1 MNSLPFSGIV
11 LNSLDYLNS
20 LNSLKMILE
29 NKTAIITGAT
39 RGIGHAIAIR
49 FAKEGC
55 NVAFCGRTRNA
66 AMESVEAELNAI
78 YSDLQPPTSDLKA
91 KGYVCDVADYQQA
104 QDFVK
109 EVLADF
115 GQVDILVNNAGIT
128 ADSAVKRMTEEQFD
142 RVIDVNL
149 KSVFCMTKAIQPS
162 MWKQGHGAIVNI
174 GSVVGIAGN
183 YNQANYAA
191 SKAGII
197 GFSKSCA
204 KEFAARNIRVNVV
217 CPGFIETEMTAE
229 VPKELM
235 DTWCSRI
242 PMKRPGTADEVA
254 QACVFLASDMCP
266 YITSVVLPVC
276 GGMEDA

>member
-1 MNSLPFSGIV
+1 
-11 LNSLDYLNS
+11 
-20 LNSLKMILE
+20 MILQ
-29 NKTAIITGAT
+29 NKTAIVTGAT
-39 RGIGHAIAIR
+39 RGIGHAIAVR

-55 NVAFCGRTRNA
+55 DVAFCGRTRNEKMIA
-66 AMESVEAELNAI
+66 VEQELSA
-78 YSDLQPPTSDLKA
+78 LGVKA
-91 KGYVCDVADYQQA
+91 KGYATDVADYDSAQA
-104 QDFVK
+104 FVK

-115 GQVDILVNNAGIT
+115 GKVDILVNNAGIT
-128 ADSAVKRMTEEQFD
+128 DDSAVKRMTEEQFD
-142 RVIDVNL
+142 RVMHTNL
-149 KSVFCMTKAIQPS
+149 KSVFCMTKAIQPA
-162 MWKQGHGAIVNI
+162 MWRQGHGAIVNI

-191 SKAGII
+191 SKAAII

-217 CPGFIETEMTAE
+217 APGFVQTEMTADI
-229 VPKELM
+229 PKELM

-242 PMKRPGTADEVA
+242 PMKRPGTVDEVA

-266 YITSVVLPVC
+266 YITSVVLPIC

>member
-1 MNSLPFSGIV
+1 
-11 LNSLDYLNS
+11 
-20 LNSLKMILE
+20 MILQG
-29 NKTAIITGAT
+29 KTAIITGAT

-55 NVAFCGRTRNA
+55 NVAFCGRSRGA
-66 AMESVEAELNAI
+66 AMEAVEAELNEI
-78 YSDLQPPTSDLKA
+78 YEQLSPFTSHLSPLKA
-91 KGYVCDVADYQQA
+91 KGYAADVADYASAQA
-104 QDFVK
+104 FVK

-115 GQVDILVNNAGIT
+115 GKVDILINNAGIT
-128 ADSAVKRMTEEQFD
+128 DDAAMKRMTEEQFD
-142 RVIDVNL
+142 RVVHTNL

-162 MWKQGHGAIVNI
+162 MWKQGYGSIINI
-174 GSVVGIAGN
+174 GSVVGVAGN

-191 SKAGII
+191 SKAGIL

-217 CPGFIETEMTAE
+217 CPGFIKTEMTAE

-242 PMKRPGTADEVA
+242 PMKRAGEPDEVA

-266 YITSVVLPVC
+266 YITSVMLPIC

>member
-1 MNSLPFSGIV
+1 ML
-11 LNSLDYLNS
+11 
-20 LNSLKMILE
+20 LE
-29 NKTAIITGAT
+29 NKTAIVTGAT

-66 AMESVEAELNAI
+66 AMEAVEQELLA
-78 YSDLQPPTSDLKA
+78 LGMKA
-91 KGYVCDVADYQQA
+91 KGYAADVADFASAQA
-104 QDFVK
+104 LVK

-115 GQVDILVNNAGIT
+115 GNVDILINNAGIT
-128 ADSAVKRMTEEQFD
+128 DDAAVKRMTEEQFN
-142 RVIDVNL
+142 RVMHTNL
-149 KSVFCMTKAIQPS
+149 GSVFCMTKAIQPA
-162 MWKQGHGAIVNI
+162 MWKQGHGSIVNI

-254 QACVFLASDMCP
+254 QACVFLASEMCP
-266 YITSVVLPVC
+266 YITSVVLPIC

>member
-1 MNSLPFSGIV
+1 
-11 LNSLDYLNS
+11 
-20 LNSLKMILE
+20 MILE
-29 NKTAIITGAT
+29 NKTAIVTGAT

-55 NVAFCGRTRNA
+55 NVAFCGRTRNDKMVA
-66 AMESVEAELNAI
+66 VEAELQA
-78 YSDLQPPTSDLKA
+78 LGVKA
-91 KGYVCDVADYQQA
+91 KGYAADVADYQQA

-115 GQVDILVNNAGIT
+115 GSVDILVNNAGIT
-128 ADSAVKRMTEEQFD
+128 NDAAVKRMTEEQFD
-142 RVIDVNL
+142 QVVGVNL

-162 MWKQGHGAIVNI
+162 MWKQGHGSIVNI

-204 KEFAARNIRVNVV
+204 KEFATRNIRVNVV
-217 CPGFIETEMTAE
+217 CPGFIETEMTAD

-242 PMKRPGTADEVA
+242 PMKRPGTTDEVA

>member
-1 MNSLPFSGIV
+1 
-11 LNSLDYLNS
+11 
-20 LNSLKMILE
+20 MILE
-29 NKTAIITGAT
+29 NKTAIVTGAT

-66 AMESVEAELNAI
+66 AMEAVEKELNE
-78 YSDLQPPTSDLKA
+78 LGVKA
-91 KGYVCDVADYQQA
+91 KGYAVDVADYQQA

-109 EVLADF
+109 AVLADF
-115 GQVDILVNNAGIT
+115 GKVDILINNAGIT
-128 ADSAVKRMTEEQFD
+128 DDAAMKRMTEEQFD
-142 RVIDVNL
+142 HVVGVNL

-162 MWKQGHGAIVNI
+162 MWKQGYGAIVNI

-229 VPKELM
+229 VPPELLQ
-235 DTWCSRI
+235 TWCNRI

-266 YITSVVLPVC
+266 YITSHVMPIC

>member
-1 MNSLPFSGIV
+1 MLLI
-11 LNSLDYLNS
+11 
-20 LNSLKMILE
+20 
-29 NKTAIITGAT
+29 NKTAIVTGAT

-55 NVAFCGRTRNA
+55 NVAFCGRTRNDKMVA
-66 AMESVEAELNAI
+66 VEQELNA
-78 YSDLQPPTSDLKA
+78 LGVKA
-91 KGYVCDVADYQQA
+91 KGYAYDVADYASAQA
-104 QDFVK
+104 FVK

-115 GQVDILVNNAGIT
+115 GSVDILVNNAGIT
-128 ADSAVKRMTEEQFD
+128 DDAAVKRMTEEQFN
-142 RVIDVNL
+142 RVMHTNL
-149 KSVFCMTKAIQPS
+149 GSVFCMTKAIQPA
-162 MWKQGHGAIVNI
+162 MWKQGHGSIVNI

-191 SKAGII
+191 SKAAII

-217 CPGFIETEMTAE
+217 APGFVQTEMTADI
-229 VPKELM
+229 PKELM

-242 PMKRPGTADEVA
+242 PMKRAGTTDEVA

-266 YITSVVLPVC
+266 YITSVVLPIC

>member
-1 MNSLPFSGIV
+1 M
-11 LNSLDYLNS
+11 
-20 LNSLKMILE
+20 
-29 NKTAIITGAT
+29 
-39 RGIGHAIAIR
+39 
-49 FAKEGC
+49 
-55 NVAFCGRTRNA
+55 AFCGRSRGEKMIA
-66 AMESVEAELNAI
+66 VEQELTA
-78 YSDLQPPTSDLKA
+78 LGVKA
-91 KGYVCDVADYQQA
+91 KGYVADVADMEQA
-104 QDFVK
+104 QAFVK

-115 GQVDILVNNAGIT
+115 GRVDILVNNAGIT
-128 ADSAVKRMTEEQFD
+128 DDSAVKRMTEEQMD
-142 RVIDVNL
+142 RVMHTNL
-149 KSVFCMTKAIQPS
+149 GSVFCMTKAVQPVL
-162 MWKQGHGAIVNI
+162 WRQGRGSIVNI

-217 CPGFIETEMTAE
+217 CPGFIETEMTSQ

-242 PMKRPGTADEVA
+242 PMKRPGTTDEVA

>member
-1 MNSLPFSGIV
+1 MLLV
-11 LNSLDYLNS
+11 
-20 LNSLKMILE
+20 
-29 NKTAIITGAT
+29 NKTAIVTGAT

-55 NVAFCGRTRNA
+55 NVAFCGRTRND
-66 AMESVEAELNAI
+66 AMIAVENELQA
-78 YSDLQPPTSDLKA
+78 LGVKA
-91 KGYVCDVADYQQA
+91 KGYAYNVADYQQA

-115 GQVDILVNNAGIT
+115 GRVDIIINNAGIT
-128 ADSAVKRMTEEQFD
+128 NDSAMKRMTEEQFD
-142 RVIDVNL
+142 QVVGVNL

-162 MWKQGHGAIVNI
+162 MWKQGTGSIVNI

-217 CPGFIETEMTAE
+217 CPGFIETEMTADI
-229 VPKELM
+229 PKELM

-242 PMKRPGTADEVA
+242 PMKRPGTTDEVA

-266 YITSVVLPVC
+266 YITSVVLPIC

>member
-1 MNSLPFSGIV
+1 ML
-11 LNSLDYLNS
+11 
-20 LNSLKMILE
+20 LE
-29 NKTAIITGAT
+29 NKIAIVTGAT
-39 RGIGHAIAIR
+39 RGIGHAIAVR

-55 NVAFCGRTRNA
+55 NVAFCGRSRNA
-66 AMESVEAELNAI
+66 AMEAVEAELNA
-78 YSDLQPPTSDLKA
+78 LGVKA
-91 KGYVCDVADYQQA
+91 KGYAYNVAEYQQA

-115 GQVDILVNNAGIT
+115 GKVDILINNAGIT
-128 ADSAVKRMTEEQFD
+128 NDSAMKRMTEEQFD
-142 RVIDVNL
+142 QVVGVNL
-149 KSVFCMTKAIQPS
+149 KSVFCMTKAVQPA
-162 MWKQGHGAIVNI
+162 MWKQGYGSIVNM

-217 CPGFIETEMTAE
+217 CTGFIETEMTAE

-242 PMKRPGTADEVA
+242 PMKRPGKTDEVA

-266 YITSVVLPVC
+266 YITSVVLPIC

>member
-1 MNSLPFSGIV
+1 
-11 LNSLDYLNS
+11 
-20 LNSLKMILE
+20 MILQG
-29 NKTAIITGAT
+29 KTAIITGAT

-55 NVAFCGRTRNA
+55 NVAFCGRTRGDKMIA
-66 AMESVEAELNAI
+66 VEQELLN
-78 YSDLQPPTSDLKA
+78 LGVKA
-91 KGYVCDVADYQQA
+91 KGYAYDVADYQAA

-115 GQVDILVNNAGIT
+115 GKVDILVNNAGIT
-128 ADSAVKRMTEEQFD
+128 DDSAMKRMTEEQFD
-142 RVIDVNL
+142 RVLHTNL
-149 KSVFCMTKAIQPS
+149 GSVFCMTKAIQPS
-162 MWKQGHGAIVNI
+162 MWKQGYGAIVNI

-242 PMKRPGTADEVA
+242 PMKRPGTTDEVA

>member
-1 MNSLPFSGIV
+1 MLLI
-11 LNSLDYLNS
+11 
-20 LNSLKMILE
+20 
-29 NKTAIITGAT
+29 NKTAIVTGAT

-55 NVAFCGRTRNA
+55 NVAFCGRTRNDKMVA
-66 AMESVEAELNAI
+66 VEQELNA
-78 YSDLQPPTSDLKA
+78 LGVKA
-91 KGYVCDVADYQQA
+91 KGYAADVADFASAQA
-104 QDFVK
+104 LVK

-115 GQVDILVNNAGIT
+115 GNVDILINNAGIT
-128 ADSAVKRMTEEQFD
+128 DDSAMKRMTEEQFD
-142 RVIDVNL
+142 RVVGTNL
-149 KSVFCMTKAIQPS
+149 KSVFCMTKAVQPA
-162 MWKQGHGAIVNI
+162 MWKQGHGSIVNI

-217 CPGFIETEMTAE
+217 APGFVQTEMTADI
-229 VPKELM
+229 PKELM

-242 PMKRPGTADEVA
+242 PMKRPGTPDEVA
-254 QACVFLASDMCP
+254 NCCVFLASDMSS
-266 YITSVVLPVC
+266 YITSVVLPIC

>member
-1 MNSLPFSGIV
+1 ML
-11 LNSLDYLNS
+11 
-20 LNSLKMILE
+20 LE
-29 NKTAIITGAT
+29 NKTAIVTGAT
-39 RGIGHAIAIR
+39 RGIGRAIAVR

-55 NVAFCGRTRNA
+55 NVAFCGRTRNE
-66 AMESVEAELNAI
+66 AMLAVEEELIA
-78 YSDLQPPTSDLKA
+78 LGVKA
-91 KGYVCDVADYQQA
+91 KGYAYNVAEYNQA

-109 EVLADF
+109 EVLAEF
-115 GQVDILVNNAGIT
+115 GKVDILVNNAGIT
-128 ADSAVKRMTEEQFD
+128 NDSAVKRMTEEQFD
-142 RVIDVNL
+142 QVVNVNL

-162 MWKQGHGAIVNI
+162 MWKQGSGSIVNI

-191 SKAGII
+191 SKAAII

-217 CPGFIETEMTAE
+217 CPGFVETEMTAQ

-242 PMKRPGTADEVA
+242 PMKRPGKADEIA

-266 YITSVVLPVC
+266 YITSVVLPIC

>member
-1 MNSLPFSGIV
+1 ML
-11 LNSLDYLNS
+11 
-20 LNSLKMILE
+20 LE
-29 NKTAIITGAT
+29 NKTAIVTGAT
-39 RGIGHAIAIR
+39 RGIGHAIAVR

-55 NVAFCGRTRNA
+55 NVAFCGRTRNDKMVA
-66 AMESVEAELNAI
+66 VEQELN
-78 YSDLQPPTSDLKA
+78 DLGVKT
-91 KGYVCDVADYQQA
+91 KGYACDVADYASAQA
-104 QDFVK
+104 FVK

-115 GQVDILVNNAGIT
+115 GSVDILVNNAGIT
-128 ADSAVKRMTEEQFD
+128 DDSAMKRMTEEQFD
-142 RVIDVNL
+142 HVVGVNL

-162 MWKQGHGAIVNI
+162 MWKQGHGSIINI

-204 KEFAARNIRVNVV
+204 KEFAARNIRINVV

-242 PMKRPGTADEVA
+242 PMKRPGTPDEVA

-266 YITSVVLPVC
+266 YITSHVMPIC

>member
-1 MNSLPFSGIV
+1 
-11 LNSLDYLNS
+11 
-20 LNSLKMILE
+20 MILD
-29 NKTAIITGAT
+29 NKTAIVTGAT
-39 RGIGHAIAIR
+39 RGIGHAIAIQ

-55 NVAFCGRTRNA
+55 NIAFCGRTRNA
-66 AMESVEAELNAI
+66 AMESVEQELVA
-78 YSDLQPPTSDLKA
+78 LGVKA
-91 KGYVCDVADYQQA
+91 KGYAVDVADFQSAQA
-104 QDFVK
+104 FVA
-109 EVLADF
+109 EVLNDF
-115 GQVDILVNNAGIT
+115 GKVDILVNNAGIT
-128 ADSAVKRMTEEQFD
+128 DDSAMKRMTEEQFD
-142 RVIDVNL
+142 KVVGTNL
-149 KSVFCMTKAIQPS
+149 KSVFCMTKAIQPA
-162 MWKQGHGAIVNI
+162 MWKQGHGSIVNI

-217 CPGFIETEMTAE
+217 APGFVQTEMTADI
-229 VPKELM
+229 PKELL

-242 PMKRPGTADEVA
+242 PMKRPGTPEEVA

-266 YITSVVLPVC
+266 YITSVVLPIC

>member
-1 MNSLPFSGIV
+1 MLLI
-11 LNSLDYLNS
+11 
-20 LNSLKMILE
+20 
-29 NKTAIITGAT
+29 NKTAIVTGAT

-55 NVAFCGRTRNA
+55 NVAFCGRTHNDKMVA
-66 AMESVEAELNAI
+66 VEQELNA
-78 YSDLQPPTSDLKA
+78 LGVKA
-91 KGYVCDVADYQQA
+91 KGYAYDVADYASAQA
-104 QDFVK
+104 FVK

-115 GQVDILVNNAGIT
+115 GSVDILVNNAGIT
-128 ADSAVKRMTEEQFD
+128 DDAAVKRMTEEQFD
-142 RVIDVNL
+142 RVVGTNL
-149 KSVFCMTKAIQPS
+149 KSVFCMTKAVQPA
-162 MWKQGHGAIVNI
+162 MWKQGHGSIVNI

-217 CPGFIETEMTAE
+217 APGFVQTEMTADI
-229 VPKELM
+229 PKELM

-242 PMKRPGTADEVA
+242 PMKRAGTTDEVA

-266 YITSVVLPVC
+266 YITSVVLPIC

>member
-1 MNSLPFSGIV
+1 ML
-11 LNSLDYLNS
+11 
-20 LNSLKMILE
+20 LE
-29 NKTAIITGAT
+29 NKTAIVTGAT
-39 RGIGHAIAIR
+39 RGIGHAIAVR

-55 NVAFCGRTRNA
+55 NVAFCGRTRNDKMVAVEEELA
-66 AMESVEAELNAI
+66 ALGV
-78 YSDLQPPTSDLKA
+78 KA
-91 KGYVCDVADYQQA
+91 KGYAADVANYDSA
-104 QDFVK
+104 QTFVK

-115 GQVDILVNNAGIT
+115 GKVDILINNAGIT
-128 ADSAVKRMTEEQFD
+128 ADSAMKRMTEEQFD
-142 RVIDVNL
+142 RVVGTNL

-162 MWKQGHGAIVNI
+162 MWRQGHGSIVNI

-217 CPGFIETEMTAE
+217 APGFVQTEMTADI
-229 VPKELM
+229 PKELM
-235 DTWCSRI
+235 ETWCSRI
-242 PMKRPGTADEVA
+242 PMKRPGTPDEVA
-254 QACVFLASDMCP
+254 NCCVFLASDMSS
-266 YITSVVLPVC
+266 YITSVVLPMC

>member
-1 MNSLPFSGIV
+1 MLLI
-11 LNSLDYLNS
+11 
-20 LNSLKMILE
+20 
-29 NKTAIITGAT
+29 NKTAIVTGAT

-55 NVAFCGRTRNA
+55 NVAFCGRTRNDKIVA
-66 AMESVEAELNAI
+66 VEQELNA
-78 YSDLQPPTSDLKA
+78 LGVKA
-91 KGYVCDVADYQQA
+91 KGYAYDVADYASAQA
-104 QDFVK
+104 FVK

-115 GQVDILVNNAGIT
+115 GSVDILVNNAGIT
-128 ADSAVKRMTEEQFD
+128 DDAAVKRMTEEQFD
-142 RVIDVNL
+142 RVMHTNL
-149 KSVFCMTKAIQPS
+149 GSVFCMTKAIQPV
-162 MWKQGHGAIVNI
+162 MWKQGHGSIVNI

-191 SKAGII
+191 SKAAII

-217 CPGFIETEMTAE
+217 APGFVQTEMTADI
-229 VPKELM
+229 PKELM

-242 PMKRPGTADEVA
+242 PMKRAGTTDEVA

-266 YITSVVLPVC
+266 YITSVVLPIC

>member
-1 MNSLPFSGIV
+1 ML
-11 LNSLDYLNS
+11 
-20 LNSLKMILE
+20 LE
-29 NKTAIITGAT
+29 NKTAIVTGAT
-39 RGIGHAIAIR
+39 RGIGHAIAVR

-55 NVAFCGRTRNA
+55 NVAFCGRTRNDKMVAVEEELA
-66 AMESVEAELNAI
+66 AMGV
-78 YSDLQPPTSDLKA
+78 KA
-91 KGYVCDVADYQQA
+91 KGYAADVANYDSAQA
-104 QDFVK
+104 FVK

-115 GQVDILVNNAGIT
+115 GKVDILINNAGIT
-128 ADSAVKRMTEEQFD
+128 DDSAMKRMTEEQFD
-142 RVIDVNL
+142 RVVGTNL

-162 MWKQGHGAIVNI
+162 MWRQGHGSIVNI

-217 CPGFIETEMTAE
+217 APGFVQTEMTADI
-229 VPKELM
+229 PKELM

-242 PMKRPGTADEVA
+242 PMKRPGTPDEVA
-254 QACVFLASDMCP
+254 NCCVFLASDMSS
-266 YITSVVLPVC
+266 YITSVVLPMC